1 MNKTELLARI
11 APCSLLCHTCG
22 GYEHGVLHEL
32 SSQLLHYT
40 QGMTEFKATYSAE
53 SAQRFAAFR
62 AQLGR
67 LCNTGCGGCRTG
79 RTPGCCIE
87 GCFVPDCAQAHG
99 VDFCG
104 QCAEFPCEK
113 PRTFFEPIVYEQW
126 LRGGEE
132 IRQKGIVA
140 YWEAHKSTPHYLP
153 YIRKNGKQ

>member
-22 GYEHGVLHEL
+22 AYADGVMAEL
-32 SSQLLHYT
+32 SRELLHYT
-40 QGMTEFKATYSAE
+40 QGVVEFEGRYDE
-53 SAQRFAAFR
+53 NR
-62 AQLGR
+62 AQQMQTVRDMLAHYA
-67 LCNTGCGGCRTG
+67 NAPCGGCRDA
-79 RTPGCCIE
+79 RNCRCSIAGCDLR
-87 GCFVPDCAQAHG
+87 DCTRAHG

-132 IRQKGIVA
+132 IRQKGIEA
-140 YWEAHKSTPHYLP
+140 YWEAHRSTPHYLP
-153 YIRKNGKQ
+153 YIRKDEKQ